1 MLCCLGVNTTSVFV
15 PTYPSKDNSCLH
27 IVLLADI
34 GMNKQKFWNFNIFNN
49 FIDMILI
56 MAWQQSFDKQEII
69 IVNQPLK

>member
-34 GMNKQKFWNFNIFNN
+34 GMNEQKFWNFNIFNN

-56 MAWQQSFDKQEII
+56 MA
-69 IVNQPLK
+69 